1 MRCTAIATHLG
12 RTAAGR
18 VPEKEQH
25 RPCEAL
31 MAEDEDVICA
41 DSGFHRDHRILEP
54 LRDGAAYSSLGF
66 VAGPAGA
73 SNWASAGFAREF

>member
-1 MRCTAIATHLG
+1 
-12 RTAAGR
+12 
-18 VPEKEQH
+18 
-25 RPCEAL
+25 